1 MAVRPP
7 PILLQ
12 IDRRRVVCLTVEPGQ
27 LVANRRW
34 RQARLG
40 VSGPSLYG
48 DSAAIYEEVE
58 GARRFCQRQGFAV
71 GDVTDKPVESS
82 ADEVILAVTSR
93 LKSQPATESSA

>member
-1 MAVRPP
+1 MAGSPP

-12 IDRRRVVCLTVEPGQ
+12 IDRRRVAGLTVEPGR
-27 LVANRRW
+27 LVAYRRW

-40 VSGPSLYG
+40 VSRPSLYT
-48 DSAAIYEEVE
+48 DPAAIYEEVE
-58 GARRFCQRQGFAV
+58 EAQRFCRRHGFAV
-71 GDVTDKPVESS
+71 VDVTDKPVESS